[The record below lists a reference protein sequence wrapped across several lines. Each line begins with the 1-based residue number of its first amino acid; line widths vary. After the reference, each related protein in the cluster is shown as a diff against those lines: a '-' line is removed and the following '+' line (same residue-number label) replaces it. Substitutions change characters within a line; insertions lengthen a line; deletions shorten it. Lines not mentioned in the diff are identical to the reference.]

1 MRIPAN
7 FLLMVIDD
15 RNEQFQ
21 TIFDVLVIGET
32 DSPSI
37 LVIGETDSPSI
48 LVIGET
54 DSPSTTIELQYFSI
68 LNS

>member
-37 LVIGETDSPSI
+37 LVIGETY
-48 LVIGET
+48 
-54 DSPSTTIELQYFSI
+54 SPSTTIELQYFSI

>member
-37 LVIGETDSPSI
+37 LVIGETY
-48 LVIGET
+48 
-54 DSPSTTIELQYFSI
+54 SPSTTNELQYFSI